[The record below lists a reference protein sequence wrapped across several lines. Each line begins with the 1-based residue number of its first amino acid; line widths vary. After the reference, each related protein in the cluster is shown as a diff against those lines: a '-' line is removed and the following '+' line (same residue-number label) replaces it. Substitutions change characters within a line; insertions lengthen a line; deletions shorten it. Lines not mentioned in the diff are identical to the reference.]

1 MDKEQRKREALARKR
16 EKQEFKRER
25 DRIRA
30 ELEKDKRE
38 RAANKGKLKSNLGVD
53 GYNPSA
59 IQYDNTPDGEEPL
72 AQKPKTAGAASSAK
86 IDEYI
91 TKVSSY
97 RAGGDGGKCLKVLKL
112 LVGNAADNP
121 DEEKFKKINM
131 ETNAY
136 KSKVKPFVGAKSLL
150 VAVGFSP
157 QDNDPTHLVLKDD
170 VDYQLLKDT
179 KEKLEKAIVAYG

>member
-1 MDKEQRKREALARKR
+1 MEKEQRKREAIARKR
-16 EKQEFKRER
+16 EKEESKRER
-25 DRIRA
+25 ERIRA

-38 RAANKGKLKSNLGVD
+38 RMANKGKLHSTLGVD

-59 IQYDNTPDGEEPL
+59 IQYDTNPDGGEPL
-72 AQKPKTAGAASSAK
+72 AQKQKTSGAANAAK

-121 DEEKFKKINM
+121 EEDKFKKINM

-136 KSKVKPFVGAKSLL
+136 KTKVKPFVGAKSLL
-150 VAVGFSP
+150 LAVGFTP
-157 QDNDPTHLVLKDD
+157 QDNDPTHLILKDD
-170 VDYQLLKDT
+170 ADYELLKDT
-179 KEKLEKAIVAYG
+179 KVKLEKAIVAYG

>member
-1 MDKEQRKREALARKR
+1 MEKEQRKREATARKR

-38 RAANKGKLKSNLGVD
+38 RAANKGKLQSTLGVD

-59 IQYDNTPDGEEPL
+59 IQYETNPDGDEPL
-72 AQKPKTAGAASSAK
+72 AQKPRTSEANAAK

-112 LVGNAADNP
+112 LIGNAADNP

-136 KSKVKPFVGAKSLL
+136 KNKVKPFLGAKSLL
-150 VAVGFSP
+150 MAVGFSP
-157 QDNDPTHLVLKDD
+157 QENDPTHLVLKEDA
-170 VDYQLLKDT
+170 DYQILKDT
-179 KEKLEKAIVAYG
+179 KEKLEKAMVAYV